1 MIATTSPSAL
11 ASARHTGAQRRLSA
25 RPLRAAV
32 PSIPSFDPCASEDE
46 IITLAQRGDRAAF
59 EAIYRRHS
67 ARVYAV
73 CLRISGNTA
82 EAEDLTQDAF
92 VQVLRKIRSFRG
104 DSAFSTWLH
113 RIAVNL
119 ALMRLRRK
127 TSREVSLEETVG
139 PQSEAPIRKELV
151 ATDLQLVSSVDRL
164 HLQRALDKLR
174 PAQKLV
180 IELHD
185 IHGYQHH
192 EIARLLDWT
201 VGNSKSQLHRA
212 RTRLRKALHPHR
224 ALAA

>member
-1 MIATTSPSAL
+1 MIVTTSQSCPASSSDSNARRKH
-11 ASARHTGAQRRLSA
+11 SART
-25 RPLRAAV
+25 LRA
-32 PSIPSFDPCASEDE
+32 IPPIPVDNPCTSEDE
-46 IITLAQRGDRAAF
+46 IVALAKRGDAAAF
-59 EAIYRRHS
+59 DVIYRRHS

-92 VQVLRKIRSFRG
+92 LQVLRKIRSFRG

-127 TSREVSLEETVG
+127 TSLEVSLEETAG
-139 PQSEAPIRKELV
+139 SHSNASTRKELV
-151 ATDLQLVSSVDRL
+151 VSDPQLDGSLERM
-164 HLQRALDKLR
+164 HLQRALGKLR

-180 IELHD
+180 VELHD
-185 IHGYQHH
+185 IHGYQHN

-212 RTRLRKALHPHR
+212 RTRLRKALHPQR